1 MGYAVLNFT
10 RSNFDNLLAGLF
22 SSQDTLLILDSHM
35 DPVYCSRQEYGE
47 EETGELIASALEN
60 WENPGGRDQGFLW
73 EQEEAYGFYFLL
85 FHTLPGLEE
94 FRVFQVGSFQLTPV
108 SVSPVQLPMYR
119 YPAFAFPVR

>member
-85 FHTLPGLEE
+85 FRQAPISAPAVKICTLSGHS
-94 FRVFQVGSFQLTPV
+94 RAA
-108 SVSPVQLPMYR
+108 YR
-119 YPAFAFPVR
+119 DFIEK